1 MRSTTRSEMNQ
12 AYLIHWSAPRCY
24 RFEKGLRVDTWV
36 VKAKT
41 QIKTLPLCT
50 VSQNLTG
57 ERYVPSSYHLTQK
70 RGHIPS
76 YCKKWYEI
84 LRNTKYNIY
93 ILFPN
98 ILMSGITLAEC
109 GCDNNGLQ
117 VSSVNYRFLRQQI
130 LTHLETYLPESV
142 NVEFLKKSG
151 LRTSSQCHPLLSG
164 VLRNKY
170 FRSLS

>member
-1 MRSTTRSEMNQ
+1 MQSTTRSEMNQ
-12 AYLIHWSAPRCY
+12 ACLIQWSAPRCY
-24 RFEKGLRVDTWV
+24 RFEKGLWVDMWV

-41 QIKTLPLCT
+41 QIKTLHCA

-84 LRNTKYNIY
+84 FGNTKYNIS
-93 ILFPN
+93 ILFPC
-98 ILMSGITLAEC
+98 ILMSGVTLAEC

-117 VSSVNYRFLRQQI
+117 VSSVNYRFPRQQI
-130 LTHLETYLPESV
+130 LTHLQMYLPESV
-142 NVEFLKKSG
+142 NVEFSEKKWFTNLVAMPSSS
-151 LRTSSQCHPLLSG
+151 LWTSE
-164 VLRNKY
+164 K
-170 FRSLS
+170 